1 MKVNVRYGTIWSL
14 IVHHVSPKGK
24 QSELLEV
31 PSFTFHQ
38 EYTLTL
44 EIQSF
49 FFDKWYIK
57 ICSSTKSL
65 ITSCEQIYYTFNY
78 SVFNVTLY
86 NNGCYQSWGF

>member
-1 MKVNVRYGTIWSL
+1 MALYGL
-14 IVHHVSPKGK
+14 VHHISPKGK
-24 QSELLEV
+24 QSELLQV

-44 EIQSF
+44 ETVI
-49 FFDKWYIK
+49 FFDEWYIK

-78 SVFNVTLY
+78 SVFNVTQL
-86 NNGCYQSWGF
+86 